1 MRVAVAVDPEASA
14 ETAEKLSLPLLQ
26 LARSLA
32 DSCDG
37 ELRIV
42 SCWDYELEGFLR
54 RNSWVSLPA
63 EHVSS
68 SVLRAGDQSRARLNS
83 LVARAGI
90 AGKQTVHHL
99 RGSAGNLIPH
109 FWRTSRLTYW
119 SWGLL
124 HVPVSR
130 GFFLA
135 IRPRTSFKD
144 CAVRC

>member
-68 SVLRAGDQSRARLNS
+68 SVLRAGDHWLIYGRNKFTDAKCLVCYSR
-83 LVARAGI
+83 
-90 AGKQTVHHL
+90 
-99 RGSAGNLIPH
+99 
-109 FWRTSRLTYW
+109 
-119 SWGLL
+119 
-124 HVPVSR
+124 
-130 GFFLA
+130 
-135 IRPRTSFKD
+135 
-144 CAVRC
+144 